1 MIIQIK
7 EDGFGFSL
15 YLNKKITKKI
25 CLFFSKIVYMLLG
38 AFGDK
43 ILHFILEMLKKC

>member
-1 MIIQIK
+1 MLIKIK

-25 CLFFSKIVYMLLG
+25 TLFFKKIIYVLLG

-43 ILHFILEMLKKC
+43 ILHFILEMLKIC